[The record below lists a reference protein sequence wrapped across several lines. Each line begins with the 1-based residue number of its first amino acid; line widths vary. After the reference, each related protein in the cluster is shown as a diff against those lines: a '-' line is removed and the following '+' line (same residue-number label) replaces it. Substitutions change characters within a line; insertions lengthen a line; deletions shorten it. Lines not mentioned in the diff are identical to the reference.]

1 MTGSAVD
8 RPHITAI
15 LAMSA
20 DGKISDA
27 GRSAARFASARDKAH
42 LEEQI
47 AKVDAVLFGAGTLR
61 AYGTTLSV
69 SDRQL
74 LQQRQ
79 QQKYPPQPVQIVVSQ
94 TANLD
99 ASCRFFQQPVPR
111 WLLTTPEG
119 GISWQKEPELESKF
133 DKIITAPTHEG
144 GFHWS
149 GIFVQFA
156 QLNLKRL
163 AILGGGALVASLLAG
178 DWIDELWLTVC
189 PVLLGGATAPTPVD
203 GLGLSI
209 PKSLTL
215 LSAYPV
221 GQEVFLHYRLG

>member
-1 MTGSAVD
+1 MTASAVD
-8 RPHITAI
+8 RPHITVI

-27 GRSAARFASARDKAH
+27 SRSPARFGSAADKAH
-42 LEEQI
+42 LEQQI
-47 AKVDAVLFGAGTLR
+47 AKVDAVLFGAATLR
-61 AYGTTLSV
+61 AYGTTLSI

-79 QQKYPPQPVQIVVSQ
+79 QQQYPPQPVQIVVSQ
-94 TANLD
+94 TGALD
-99 ASCRFFQQPVPR
+99 ASCRFFQQPIPR

-119 GISWQKEPELESKF
+119 AIPWENQPELTPKF
-133 DKIITAPTHEG
+133 DRILTASTHEG
-144 GFHWS
+144 GFYWNQ
-149 GIFVQFA
+149 IFVQFA
-156 QLNLKRL
+156 QLNIKRL
-163 AILGGGALVASLLAG
+163 AILGGGNLVASLLAG
-178 DWIDELWLTVC
+178 DWIDELWLTLC

-215 LSAYPV
+215 LSAHPV

>member
-20 DGKISDA
+20 DGKISDV
-27 GRSAARFASARDKAH
+27 GRSPAQFGSAVDKAH
-42 LEEQI
+42 LEQQI

-61 AYGTTLSV
+61 AYGTTLSI
-69 SDRQL
+69 SDPQL
-74 LQQRQ
+74 LRQRQ
-79 QQKYPPQPVQIVVSQ
+79 QQHYQPQPVQIVVSQ
-94 TANLD
+94 TGYLE

-119 GISWQKEPELESKF
+119 AMPWENERELIPKF
-133 DKIITAPTHEG
+133 DRILTAPTHEG
-144 GFHWS
+144 GFYWS

-156 QLNLKRL
+156 QLKIKRL
-163 AILGGGALVASLLAG
+163 ALLGGGALVASLLAG

-215 LSAYPV
+215 LSAHPV

>member
-15 LAMSA
+15 LATSA
-20 DGKISDA
+20 DGKISDVA
-27 GRSAARFASARDKAH
+27 RSPARFGSAIDKAH
-42 LEEQI
+42 LEQQI

-61 AYGTTLSV
+61 AYGTTLSI
-69 SDRQL
+69 SDPQL
-74 LQQRQ
+74 LRQRQ
-79 QQKYPPQPVQIVVSQ
+79 QQYYQPQPVQIVVSQ
-94 TANLD
+94 TGNLD

-119 GISWQKEPELESKF
+119 AIPWENQRELMPKF
-133 DKIITAPTHEG
+133 DHILTAPTHEG
-144 GFHWS
+144 GFYWS
-149 GIFVQFA
+149 GIFVKLA
-156 QLNLKRL
+156 QLKIKRL
-163 AILGGGALVASLLAG
+163 ALLGGGALVASLLAG
-178 DWIDELWLTVC
+178 DWIDELWLTIC

-215 LSAYPV
+215 LSAHPV

>member
-1 MTGSAVD
+1 MTGFAVD

-20 DGKISDA
+20 DGKISDID
-27 GRSAARFASARDKAH
+27 RSPARFGSTADKAH
-42 LEEQI
+42 LEQQI

-61 AYGTTLSV
+61 AYGTTLSI
-69 SDRQL
+69 SDLQL

-79 QQKYPPQPVQIVVSQ
+79 QQQEPPQPVQIVVSQ
-94 TANLD
+94 TGNLD
-99 ASCRFFQQPVPR
+99 VSYRFFQQSVPR

-119 GISWQKEPELESKF
+119 AIPWQNQPELAPQF
-133 DKIITAPTHEG
+133 DRILTAPTHEG
-144 GFHWS
+144 GFYWN

-156 QLNLKRL
+156 QLHLKRL

-203 GLGLSI
+203 GLGLSV

-215 LSAYPV
+215 LSAHPV
-221 GQEVFLHYRLG
+221 GQEVFLHYQLN